1 MNQGSLFTKPKQAG
15 QGIFFCGVALILLS
29 FLTDCRSVH
38 ASVHDPLSQLKEQVE
53 RVLTILNDER
63 LALPENHEERKRQV
77 ESVADDIFDFEEMAA
92 RSLANYWDQITP
104 EEKDRFVHLFSKLVK
119 QRYIGK
125 IDSYSGQE
133 IVFKKQIVKQ
143 KVAIIYSTVVDNN
156 IEIPIDY
163 KLIQK
168 GNKWLIY
175 DLRIENVSLVTNY
188 RRDFFSIIKKDGY
201 DELVKRLEEK
211 VENFSSSQ

>member
-1 MNQGSLFTKPKQAG
+1 MNQGSQLTKPKLAELRI
-15 QGIFFCGVALILLS
+15 IFWGAALILLS
-29 FLTDCRSVH
+29 LLTDCRPVH
-38 ASVHDPLSQLKEQVE
+38 ASVGDPLNQLKEQVE
-53 RVLTILNDER
+53 RVLAILKDEQ
-63 LALPENHEERKRQV
+63 LALPENHDERKKQV
-77 ESVADDIFDFEEMAA
+77 EIAADDIFDFAEMAE
-92 RSLANYWDQITP
+92 RSLANYWDQRTP
-104 EEKDRFVHLFSKLVK
+104 EEKDRFVRLFSKLVK
-119 QRYIGK
+119 ERYIGK

-168 GNKWLIY
+168 GKKWLIY
-175 DLRIENVSLVTNY
+175 DLRIENVSLITNY

-211 VENFSSSQ
+211 IENFASPH

>member
-1 MNQGSLFTKPKQAG
+1 MNQGSQLTKPKLAELRI
-15 QGIFFCGVALILLS
+15 IFWGAALILLS
-29 FLTDCRSVH
+29 LLTYCRPVH
-38 ASVHDPLSQLKEQVE
+38 ASVGDPLNQLKEQVE
-53 RVLTILNDER
+53 RVLAILKDEQ
-63 LALPENHEERKRQV
+63 LALPENHDERKKQV
-77 ESVADDIFDFEEMAA
+77 EIAADDIFDFAEMAE
-92 RSLANYWDQITP
+92 RSLANYWDQRTP
-104 EEKDRFVHLFSKLVK
+104 EEKDRFVRLFSKLVK
-119 QRYIGK
+119 ERYIGK

-168 GNKWLIY
+168 GKKWLIY
-175 DLRIENVSLVTNY
+175 DLRIENVSLITNY

-211 VENFSSSQ
+211 IENFASPH